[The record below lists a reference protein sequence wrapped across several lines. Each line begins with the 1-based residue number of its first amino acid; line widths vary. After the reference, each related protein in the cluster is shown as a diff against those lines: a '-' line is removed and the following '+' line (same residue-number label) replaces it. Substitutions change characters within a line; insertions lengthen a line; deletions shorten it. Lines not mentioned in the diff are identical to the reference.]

1 LHAAQPPALGPEE
14 EALVEQLLAQGKG
27 ELGGN
32 PYALPGLEAELLVL
46 EHGPDGEHGPH
57 GSDAQAGGGAKPRGH
72 GGLIG
77 FGDGASSA
85 LRAAPS
91 STAASSRG
99 RGSFMDLTNVQK
111 SACFTKK
118 QIANSLLSVKQIIV
132 IYQP

>member
-1 LHAAQPPALGPEE
+1 MER
-14 EALVEQLLAQGKG
+14 LLAQGKG

-57 GSDAQAGGGAKPRGH
+57 GSDAQAGG
-72 GGLIG
+72 LIG

-85 LRAAPS
+85 LLAAPS